1 MRATSRA
8 QPISRSQRR
17 LDAAVVRIA
26 IRFIVVVVI
35 VHLISTRCGWVTQRR
50 WRHKLSFHAAAR
62 RTRRTG
68 SLRRWL
74 HHRRDVLLDFF
85 ALETRVSRGKVM
97 RVAVFTVPISR
108 ARTVR
113 DGRRVGVRRVTGSQV
128 GRRRWTFRHLRL
140 RNGASW
146 RTARRGGF
154 RRRRAFRNNRRG
166 GLRDGC
172 PTRRSWRGRRRW
184 RSSRSRQTS
193 SRRRWTS
200 RRSLW
205 LLLLLLASYQR

>member
-35 VHLISTRCGWVTQRR
+35 VHLISTRRGWVTQRR

-146 RTARRGGF
+146 RTARRREPWPRCSRGSCLQN
-154 RRRRAFRNNRRG
+154 RADSENCAK
-166 GLRDGC
+166 LMSPID
-172 PTRRSWRGRRRW
+172 PTPWW
-184 RSSRSRQTS
+184 CQNKTYRQ
-193 SRRRWTS
+193 
-200 RRSLW
+200 W
-205 LLLLLLASYQR
+205 LKSIGIEIAA